1 MIFKNKIVFPNQR
14 SEWNNDMLL
23 AEGREG
29 RTYLAGCSPMWEG
42 GLKLIFE
49 GEAEKIL
56 TKMEKPNIRKTD
68 WDKEMEVVSSD
79 QQKPLQ
85 GREWA

>member
-1 MIFKNKIVFPNQR
+1 MFFQTKDQNGIMICFWQR
-14 SEWNNDMLL
+14 V
-23 AEGREG
+23 GREELTWQG
-29 RTYLAGCSPMWEG
+29 AHPCEKG

-85 GREWA
+85 GRE